1 MTGAAW
7 RRPLVVLV
15 LATIVIFISSGTRQ
29 SFGLF
34 LRPITMDMGWG
45 RESLSFAFATQSLM
59 IGITAPFAGAIADRF
74 NPVLVIVASGA
85 LYTVGLFFMSQA
97 LTPGGMVVSAGLI
110 AGVAAAGCGLPLLLA
125 VVGRVAPEDRR
136 SLWLGITTAGGTG
149 GQFLLVPACQWLIST
164 FGWGSALLVL
174 AAAVFMIVPFGG
186 AIAKAGG
193 DSFKSTDPQSLGQ
206 ALREASRHRGSWLL
220 LTGFFVCGF
229 QVQFIIMHLPAY
241 LADKSAGVGMG
252 AAAIALIGL
261 FNMIGTFVAGY
272 LGGRHRKKYLL
283 SLLYFCRALV
293 LLAFFALPVSQ
304 LTVVLFASVIGLLW
318 LATVPLT
325 AGIVAQIFGP
335 RYMATLFALGYLSH
349 QLGSFTSVWLGGRL
363 FDATGSYDI
372 IWWAVIVTGF
382 AASLIH
388 WPIDDRPVARLAV
401 QRA

>member
-1 MTGAAW
+1 MTRSIW
-7 RRPLVVLV
+7 RRPLLVLV
-15 LATIVIFISSGTRQ
+15 LATVIVFISYGTRQ

-206 ALREASRHRGSWLL
+206 ALREASRHRGYWLL

-335 RYMATLFALGYLSH
+335 RYMATLFAIVYLSH

>member
-1 MTGAAW
+1 MTGTIW
-7 RRPLVVLV
+7 RRPLVILV
-15 LATIVIFISSGTRQ
+15 LATVVIFISYGTRQ

-206 ALREASRHRGSWLL
+206 ALREASRHRGYWLL

-304 LTVVLFASVIGLLW
+304 LSIVLFASVIGLLW

-335 RYMATLFALGYLSH
+335 RYMATLFALVYLSH

-372 IWWAVIVTGF
+372 IWWAVIVAGF
-382 AASLIH
+382 TASLIH
-388 WPIDDRPVARLAV
+388 WPINDRPVARLAE

>member
-1 MTGAAW
+1 MTRSIW
-7 RRPLVVLV
+7 RRPLLVLV
-15 LATIVIFISSGTRQ
+15 LATVIVFISYGTRQ

-206 ALREASRHRGSWLL
+206 ALREASRHRGYWLL

-272 LGGRHRKKYLL
+272 LGGKHRKKYLL
-283 SLLYFCRALV
+283 SLLYFGRSLV
-293 LLAFFALPVSQ
+293 LLAFFATPVSQ

-325 AGIVAQIFGP
+325 AGIVAQIFGT
-335 RYMATLFALGYLSH
+335 RYMATLYAFVFLSH
-349 QLGSFTSVWLGGRL
+349 QLGSFLSVWLGGRL

-372 IWWAVIVTGF
+372 LWWAIIVAGF

-388 WPIDDRPVARLAV
+388 WPIDDRPVARLAE
-401 QRA
+401 QQA

>member
-1 MTGAAW
+1 MTRPIW
-7 RRPLVVLV
+7 RQPLVVLV
-15 LATIVIFISSGTRQ
+15 LATFVIFISYGTRQ

-45 RESLSFAFATQSLM
+45 RESLSFALATQSLM
-59 IGITAPFAGAIADRF
+59 IGITAPFAGAIADRW
-74 NPVLVIVASGA
+74 NPVIVIVPSGL

-97 LTPGGMVVSAGLI
+97 MTPGGMVVSVGLI
-110 AGVAAAGCGLPLLLA
+110 AGVAAGGCGLPLLLA
-125 VVGRVAPEDRR
+125 VVGRVAPEDKR
-136 SLWLGITTAGGTG
+136 SLWLGITTSGGTA

-164 FGWGSALLVL
+164 FGWSSALLVL
-174 AAAVFMIVPFGG
+174 AASVLLIVPFGG

-193 DSFKSTDPQSLGQ
+193 DSFESRDPQSLGQ
-206 ALREASRHRGSWLL
+206 ALREASRHRGYWLL

-229 QVQFIIMHLPAY
+229 QVQFVIMHLPAY

-261 FNMIGTFVAGY
+261 FNMIGTWTAGY

-283 SLLYFCRALV
+283 SLLYFGRSLV

-304 LTVVLFASVIGLLW
+304 LSVVLFASVIGLLW

-325 AGIVAQIFGP
+325 AGIVAQIFGV
-335 RYMATLFALGYLSH
+335 RYMATLYAFVFLSH

-372 IWWAVIVTGF
+372 LWWTIIVAGF

-388 WPIDDRPVARLAV
+388 WPINDRPVARLATR
-401 QRA
+401 RA